1 MSAERD
7 HYSIRD
13 AISGIFVGYG
23 ARTAPS
29 ATDPGYLRVVL
40 EDFKIAVGYAITDHP
55 LTTRHIADLL
65 EQTED
70 TFFHFHVF
78 ITNHHLPKDV
88 VEFSR
93 NNDVI
98 LIGRED
104 LELELGKAHLES
116 LEVYS
121 HPRVW
126 PGGMTGQGGD
136 QEQFTRRT
144 VGELENTT
152 VTETVDER
160 PELILVLKHY
170 QEKNT
175 PSTSL
180 SSSSPTKAATPSP
193 VGSPPS
199 SSIPSPST
207 PTHPVITSSVSAP
220 PNAITSHPPSS
231 SDPAPDHSS
240 SVQNTPSQRRQLI
253 ITPKIQLPDLPSL
266 CSAITPLTNSQM
278 ELIPYFLFAYSCTT
292 IEEGS
297 GVRKPRTGLMAVNG
311 VTMGVEEWEAGFST
325 INELPMD
332 YIRLDPRTD
341 QKVARDLALNGIVK
355 VTTRVLKVKAE
366 ENGSIVHVTR
376 KIFPDTSSI
385 RLTPK
390 GIYFFPHWHVRSDT
404 GSMFVDAVNGEIIS
418 KQGEDQG
425 WDSCS

>member
-1 MSAERD
+1 MRGQEPMSEERD

-13 AISGIFVGYG
+13 AISGIFIGYG

-29 ATDPGYLRVVL
+29 TTDPGYLRVVL
-40 EDFKIAVGYAITDHP
+40 EEFKIAVGYAITDHP
-55 LTTRHIADLL
+55 LTIRHIEDLL
-65 EQTED
+65 DQTAD

-78 ITNHHLPKDV
+78 ITNHPLPKDV

-104 LELELGKAHLES
+104 LELELGKAHLGS
-116 LEVYS
+116 LEVFS

-126 PGGMTGQGGD
+126 SGGMTGLEND
-136 QEQFTRRT
+136 CERLTRRT
-144 VGELENTT
+144 VGEHENST
-152 VTETVDER
+152 VAETVDER

-175 PSTSL
+175 PSPER
-180 SSSSPTKAATPSP
+180 SPS
-193 VGSPPS
+193 S
-199 SSIPSPST
+199 SSIPSSST
-207 PTHPVITSSVSAP
+207 PPHPVITSSVSAP
-220 PNAITSHPPSS
+220 SNAVGSQPPSS
-231 SDPAPDHSS
+231 SDPAPDHGSS
-240 SVQNTPSQRRQLI
+240 AQNTPSRRRQLI
-253 ITPKIQLPDLPSL
+253 ITPKIQLSDLPAL

-292 IEEGS
+292 IEERS
-297 GVRKPRTGLMAVNG
+297 GIRKPRTGLMAVNG

-366 ENGSIVHVTR
+366 ENGSIVSATR

-385 RLTPK
+385 QLTPE